1 MTAWAKEIETKKQSP
16 SRYPGARQQSRGIA
30 FGKQSLRRSPQYQR
44 LANRCVRPF
53 HARTRAG
60 EATCDVNR
68 LRNSVAVSG
77 ASREALQMKM
87 KIFHS
92 ADWGMLEQTISEWL
106 KKERVNRLLCVTHTN
121 HEATMF
127 ITVWWK

>member
-1 MTAWAKEIETKKQSP
+1 M
-16 SRYPGARQQSRGIA
+16 
-30 FGKQSLRRSPQYQR
+30 L
-44 LANRCVRPF
+44 L
-53 HARTRAG
+53 
-60 EATCDVNR
+60 
-68 LRNSVAVSG
+68 
-77 ASREALQMKM
+77 MKM

>member
-1 MTAWAKEIETKKQSP
+1 
-16 SRYPGARQQSRGIA
+16 
-30 FGKQSLRRSPQYQR
+30 
-44 LANRCVRPF
+44 
-53 HARTRAG
+53 
-60 EATCDVNR
+60 
-68 LRNSVAVSG
+68 
-77 ASREALQMKM
+77 MKM

-92 ADWGMLEQTISEWL
+92 ADWGILEQTISEWL

>member
-1 MTAWAKEIETKKQSP
+1 MA
-16 SRYPGARQQSRGIA
+16 
-30 FGKQSLRRSPQYQR
+30 
-44 LANRCVRPF
+44 
-53 HARTRAG
+53 
-60 EATCDVNR
+60 
-68 LRNSVAVSG
+68 VAVSG
-77 ASREALQMKM
+77 ASREALAMKM